1 MEYTTING
9 DNGTYLNIDMWYDN
23 EFVAKQY
30 GADVFFNDLSAEYWG
45 WIYDAAG
52 KRIGSFD
59 SDDSV
64 LIEKNFLTDFDIEA
78 STKITATTDVCASSA
93 GTPVNKII
101 YRKPDETCYGYANSG
116 KKIEMDFWDWTCME
130 IILQNYIDSG
140 LSRDAAINQFWA
152 DVKAYDPEEFDL
164 ILEYSRWDDFDDCVA
179 DGEYNELCVDYFMS
193 LGFIEEPSEEDPNAD
208 IQACNDVKAT
218 TNLSSS
224 TKYMANMVSASSE
237 DADYKYYVAGYRDN
251 LMRSL
256 YDSLSTDSFDA
267 VLDFANDLAHDDC
280 FIQIKNLQTGSEVF
294 YDASAWY
301 NDVPEDVFEVT
312 M

>member
-1 MEYTTING
+1 MVTTING

-45 WIYDAAG
+45 WIYDDAG
-52 KRIGSFD
+52 KRIGSFE

-78 STKITATTDVCASSA
+78 STKITATTDACAELKSYIKDKFDSVKK
-93 GTPVNKII
+93 TLSTTDTN
-101 YRKPDETCYGYANSG
+101 PDSYNMGY
-116 KKIEMDFWDWTCME
+116 
-130 IILQNYIDSG
+130 L
-140 LSRDAAINQFWA
+140 
-152 DVKAYDPEEFDL
+152 
-164 ILEYSRWDDFDDCVA
+164 
-179 DGEYNELCVDYFMS
+179 DGEYRVLSDLMNIMS
-193 LGFIEEPSEEDPNAD
+193 SDVEACDGITASKDPR
-208 IQACNDVKAT
+208 
-218 TNLSSS
+218 
-224 TKYMANMVSASSE
+224 YMANMVSASSE
-237 DADYKYYVAGYRDN
+237 DVDYKYYVAGYRDN